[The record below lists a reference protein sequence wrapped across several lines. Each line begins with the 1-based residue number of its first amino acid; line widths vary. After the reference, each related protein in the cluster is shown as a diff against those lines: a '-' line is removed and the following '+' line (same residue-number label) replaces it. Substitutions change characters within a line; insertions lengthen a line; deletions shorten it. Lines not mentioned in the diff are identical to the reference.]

1 VTFGDTPADKVTLS
15 GAAVE
20 IKTTANDGNLTFNS
34 KVDGAQDLTLA
45 TNGTG
50 TITFQSAVG
59 SGANLASIT
68 TTIGKTVI
76 AGGSVETQ
84 GAQTYNDAVTLQQN
98 TVLTSTAN
106 GNVTFNSTVDA
117 AAAGGQSLTVN
128 TGGTTT
134 FGNNA
139 GDDRV
144 GTTNALSSLTTDA
157 GGSTVFNVAAA
168 NTPSVTTSGAQTYND
183 AVTLQQNTVL
193 TSTASGNV
201 TFNST
206 VDAVAAG
213 GQSLTVNTGG
223 TTTFGDNAGDDR
235 VGATNALSSL
245 TTDAGGSTVFNIDP
259 ASVAFNADPEVVPAV
274 NGSVRTTGAQT
285 YSDDVRIDRDTKLV
299 TTNSD
304 VTFAGSL
311 NSEANEANAIRLN
324 VGSGTVTL
332 TGAVG
337 GAVNGKL
344 GDIRVDASD
353 SFRSL
358 STIGMADGR
367 TLRLRS
373 NDVQIDGTVLT
384 PGGTIDI
391 ASRTDGRSVS
401 LGSEVAG
408 QLSLDSAEIARLDTR
423 AGAGG
428 DGLVR
433 ITTRGTGD
441 IGLANNVILPGGAL
455 SIVSARNVASTAT
468 VETSGRVLIE
478 AAGATGTLTVT
489 SGSVT
494 SKGTDISTLVGN
506 KTFSIAEP
514 ATGLD
519 VGADL
524 RSRAGLVVLRGNGDV
539 TLKTATANAEVLA
552 VQSGATLSLGTVTAT
567 AGTAV
572 TFTAPTSVLA
582 TGVTRVLPRAAGREP
597 AVVYDTRLARP
608 ADPLAL
614 IVADTKGLA
623 PASQITQIRAG
634 NGAGAFA
641 DAPNAAAG
649 ALSVQLDAGNSAAF
663 LLVGNAAVT
672 GTINAGRLGVHGA
685 GGTMTLT
692 GTLAGKAGEGAAPLA
707 DITRPV
713 TTNVQQK
720 YKINDCTIATV
731 TCVVAPTI
739 QMSPPRPVE
748 QIVLQVQ
755 GNRINPAEVVIPN
768 ASEAETE

>member
-1 VTFGDTPADKVTLS
+1 VTTTNDNVTFASATTLT
-15 GAAVE
+15 GATAVN
-20 IKTTANDGNLTFNS
+20 TGAGAGNILFSST
-34 KVDGAQDLTLA
+34 VDGGNSLTLTA
-45 TNGTG
+45 GT
-50 TITFQSAVG
+50 
-59 SGANLASIT
+59 
-68 TTIGKTVI
+68 
-76 AGGSVETQ
+76 
-84 GAQTYNDAVTLQQN
+84 
-98 TVLTSTAN
+98 
-106 GNVTFNSTVDA
+106 GNVTFTGAVGAGTRLGGIVVNS
-117 AAAGGQSLTVN
+117 S
-128 TGGTTT
+128 GTT
-134 FGNNA
+134 
-139 GDDRV
+139 R
-144 GTTNALSSLTTDA
+144 
-157 GGSTVFNVAAA
+157 
-168 NTPSVTTSGAQTYND
+168 
-183 AVTLQQNTVL
+183 
-193 TSTASGNV
+193 
-201 TFNST
+201 FNST
-206 VDAVAAG
+206 VQATSLGTNSG
-213 GQSLTVNTGG
+213 GNTELNGDVSTTG
-223 TTTFGDNAGDDR
+223 TQAYGDD
-235 VGATNALSSL
+235 VLIDSPVTL
-245 TTDAGGSTVFNIDP
+245 STVSSNID
-259 ASVAFNADPEVVPAV
+259 F
-274 NGSVRTTGAQT
+274 
-285 YSDDVRIDRDTKLV
+285 
-299 TTNSD
+299 
-304 VTFAGSL
+304 
-311 NSEANEANAIRLN
+311 
-324 VGSGTVTL
+324 SGTVNSQAAEANNLTMDVGSASVTM

-337 GAVNGKL
+337 SAAGGAL
-344 GDIRVDASD
+344 GDLRVNSAGEFSANAITLADA
-353 SFRSL
+353 
-358 STIGMADGR
+358 R

-373 NDVQIDGTVLT
+373 DIVAFGGTVLT

-494 SKGTDISTLVGN
+494 SKGTDVSTLVGN